1 MGIYHIEDHKPHMT
15 IQGLNAVH
23 VVPVSLIEDIAS
35 GKIKISDIDEFDD
48 FLPTLIQEWIVSM
61 LPIKYRR
68 GNIIILDKQ

>member
-1 MGIYHIEDHKPHMT
+1 MSIYHIDDHKPHMT
-15 IQGLNAVH
+15 IKGFKSVH

-61 LPIKYRR
+61 LPVKYRR
-68 GNIIILDKQ
+68 GNIIIN